1 MEKQIKLE
9 TKKPDN
15 LMHKAYDVI
24 KANICSN
31 TIEQGA
37 LLSESQIAK
46 ELGMSRTPVREA
58 LKALA
63 IEGMVEIHLGI
74 GAYVKPISYKE
85 FRDLYEVRKAL
96 EVVAARTALKNISER
111 DVKELEDQFN
121 DLLSAYKEGT
131 AISLQEFIDIDLA
144 LHEMLIKKCDNDYV
158 KSFMGRIMENVRRVQ
173 TMSFESLNDL
183 EESTRQH
190 LHLLKLIKEGDIEVL
205 ARAIEEHVDWS
216 AGCVDLF

>member
-9 TKKPDN
+9 TKKQAN

-24 KANICSN
+24 KANICN
-31 TIEQGA
+31 NMIEQGA

-58 LKALA
+58 LKTLA
-63 IEGMVEIHLGI
+63 MEGMVEIHLGI

-96 EVVAARTALKNISER
+96 EVVAAKTALRNISER
-111 DVKELEDQFN
+111 DVAQLENQFN
-121 DLLSAYKEGT
+121 DLLAAYKEN
-131 AISLQEFIDIDLA
+131 AEISLQEFIDIDLA

-158 KSFMGRIMENVRRVQ
+158 KNFMSRIMENIRRVQ
-173 TMSFESLNDL
+173 TMSFKSLNDL

-190 LHLLKLIKEGDIEVL
+190 LYLLKLIKEGDIEAL
-205 ARAIEEHVDWS
+205 STAIEQHIDWS
-216 AGCVDLF
+216 VNCVSLF